1 VNPLDKATNTKS
13 NKLRYNIVSILI
25 YLVGIILLVQLF
37 NLQIVNG
44 EAYRE
49 RSNTRLTRETTLK
62 AARGN
67 ITDSTGNKL
76 VSTKLGYSLEI
87 YKSKADTQTL
97 NNTILEI
104 VNTLETNGDSYIDN
118 LPISAEP
125 LAFTIEGEELAKWK
139 TRYNM
144 KQEYTV
150 EQAFQYL
157 KEKYEI
163 QNENIVEARK
173 IMTIRYEI
181 AKNGYSNTK
190 AVTISKSISEVS
202 AAQFSEQ
209 SARFPGVNVVKEP
222 IVSYPLGTLASHV
235 LGYVGRITAEE
246 LEGREE
252 TYTPNDMIG
261 KSGIQYV
268 FEDYLKGKD
277 GVGQI
282 DMAVDGTVT
291 DEYIAEEAVAGND
304 VVLTIDANLQKVT
317 EEALKNNIE
326 KIRNGGFADQSNAN
340 AGAVVVMKVQTGEIL
355 AMASYPD
362 YEPGLYAEGISKEK
376 QAEYNDTTTLPLLN
390 RAIGRTSPP
399 GSTFKLV
406 SAVAGLQEGA
416 ITTKEKINDTGVY
429 PRAYHPVCWYYS
441 SYHSGHGWL
450 NVSQA
455 IKHSCNYFFYEVG
468 YRVGIKNL
476 AKYANYFGLGIK
488 TGVELRG
495 ETKGEAAGAEGDEWY
510 LGDTIQTAIG
520 QSKNDFTPIQM
531 AKYTSMLANGGKQ
544 IDVTLIKTI
553 RKADGTEISKEE
565 INQYLA
571 EKMGITK
578 EKTEPIEISQENLNA
593 VLEGMRGVTSESGGT
608 AYSTFK
614 NFNIEVGG
622 KTGSAQTGKEDITN
636 AWFVGFA
643 PFDTPEIAVVVFVE
657 NGGHGGYTA
666 EVARDIM
673 AQYFGMNASQV
684 TENMQASAMLQ
695 TIR

>member
-1 VNPLDKATNTKS
+1 
-13 NKLRYNIVSILI
+13 
-25 YLVGIILLVQLF
+25 
-37 NLQIVNG
+37 LQIVNG
-44 EAYRE
+44 EEYRE
-49 RSNTRLTRETTLK
+49 RSNTRLTRESTLK

-76 VSTKLGYSLEI
+76 ASSKLGYSLEI
-87 YKSKADTQTL
+87 YKSKVDTETL
-97 NNTILEI
+97 NSTILEVI
-104 VNTLETNGDSYIDN
+104 KTLETNGDSYIDS
-118 LPISAEP
+118 LPIKIDPEISY
-125 LAFTIEGEELAKWK
+125 TIEGDELAKWK
-139 TRYNM
+139 TRYNI
-144 KQEYTV
+144 KQEYTA
-150 EQAFQYL
+150 EQAFRYL

-163 QNENIVEARK
+163 QNEDPVEARK
-173 IMTIRYEI
+173 IMLVRYEI

-190 AVTISKSISEVS
+190 AVTISKDISEIS

-209 SARFPGVNVVKEP
+209 GAKFPGLNVVKEP
-222 IVSYPLGTLASHV
+222 IVSYPSGTLASHI

-277 GVGQI
+277 GIKQI
-282 DMAVDGTVT
+282 DMSVDGAVT
-291 DEYIAEEAVAGND
+291 DEYISEEAIAGND
-304 VVLTIDANLQKVT
+304 IVLTIDANLQKVA
-317 EEALKNNIE
+317 EEALKSNID
-326 KIRNGGFADQSNAN
+326 KIKNGGFSDQSDAN
-340 AGAVVVMKVQTGEIL
+340 AGAVVVMKVQTGEVL

-376 QAEYNDTTTLPLLN
+376 QAEYNDATTLPMLN
-390 RAIGRTSPP
+390 RAISKTSAP
-399 GSTFKLV
+399 GSTFKMI

-476 AKYANYFGLGIK
+476 AKYANYFGLGQK
-488 TGVELRG
+488 TGIELRG
-495 ETKGEAAGAEGDEWY
+495 EVKGTAAGAEGDEWY
-510 LGDTIQTAIG
+510 LGDAIQAAIG
-520 QSKNDFTPIQM
+520 QSQNDFTPVQM

-544 IDVTLIKTI
+544 IDVTLVKTI

-565 INQYLA
+565 INQYVT
-571 EKMGITK
+571 EKMGIT
-578 EKTEPIEISQENLNA
+578 EDEVAPIEIHQENLDA

-622 KTGSAQTGKEDITN
+622 KTGSAQTGNNDITN

-643 PFDTPEIAVVVFVE
+643 PFDNPEIAVVVLVE

-684 TENMQASAMLQ
+684 TEDMSANPSLQ
-695 TIR
+695 SIR

>member
-1 VNPLDKATNTKS
+1 MDKATTS
-13 NKLRYNIVSILI
+13 QTNKLRYNIVSILI
-25 YLVGIILLVQLF
+25 YIVGIVLLVQLF

-44 EAYRE
+44 EEYRE

-97 NNTILEI
+97 NNTILAI
-104 VNTLETNGDSYIDN
+104 INTLEANGDSYVDT
-118 LPISAEP
+118 LPITAEP
-125 LAFTIEGEELAKWK
+125 LAFTLEGDELAKWK
-139 TRYNM
+139 TKYDI

-150 EQAFQYL
+150 EQVFQYL

-173 IMTIRYEI
+173 IMNIRYEI
-181 AKNGYSNTK
+181 ARNGYSNTK
-190 AVTISKSISEVS
+190 AVTISKNISEIS

-209 SARFPGVNVVKEP
+209 SAKFPGVNVVKEP

-235 LGYVGRITAEE
+235 LGYVGRITADE
-246 LEGREE
+246 LKGKED

-268 FEDYLKGKD
+268 FEEYLKGKD

-304 VVLTIDANLQKVT
+304 VVLTIDANLQKVA

-326 KIRNGGFADQSNAN
+326 KIRNGGFSDQSDAN

-376 QAEYNDTTTLPLLN
+376 QAEYNDNTTLPMLN
-390 RAIGRTSPP
+390 RAISRTSPP
-399 GSTFKLV
+399 GSTFKMV
-406 SAVAGLQEGA
+406 SAITGLQEGA
-416 ITTKEKINDTGVY
+416 ITTTEKINDTGVY

-495 ETKGEAAGAEGDEWY
+495 ETKGVAAGAEGDDWY
-510 LGDTIQTAIG
+510 LGDAIQTAIG
-520 QSKNDFTPIQM
+520 QSSNDFTPIQM
-531 AKYTSMLANGGKQ
+531 TKYTSMLANGGKQ

-565 INQYLA
+565 INQYVK
-571 EKMGITK
+571 EKMGIT
-578 EKTEPIEISQENLNA
+578 EEETEPIEISQENLDA

-614 NFNIEVGG
+614 DFNIEVGG
-622 KTGSAQTGKEDITN
+622 KTGSAQTGINDITN

-643 PFDTPEIAVVVFVE
+643 PFDNPEIAVVVLVE

-673 AQYFGMNASQV
+673 AQYFGMNASKV
-684 TENMQASAMLQ
+684 TEDMQASASLQ
-695 TIR
+695 SVR

>member
-1 VNPLDKATNTKS
+1 MDKATTS
-13 NKLRYNIVSILI
+13 QTNKLRYNIVSILI
-25 YLVGIILLVQLF
+25 YIVGIVLLVQLF

-44 EAYRE
+44 EEYRE

-97 NNTILEI
+97 NNTILAI
-104 VNTLETNGDSYIDN
+104 INTLEANGDSYVDT
-118 LPISAEP
+118 LPITAEP
-125 LAFTIEGEELAKWK
+125 LAFTLEGDELAKWK
-139 TRYNM
+139 TKYDI

-150 EQAFQYL
+150 EQVFQYL

-181 AKNGYSNTK
+181 ARNGYSNTK
-190 AVTISKSISEVS
+190 AVTISKSISEIS
-202 AAQFSEQ
+202 TAQFSEQ
-209 SARFPGVNVVKEP
+209 SAKFPGVNVVKEP

-235 LGYVGRITAEE
+235 LGYVGRITADE
-246 LEGREE
+246 LEGKED

-268 FEDYLKGKD
+268 FEEYLKGKD

-304 VVLTIDANLQKVT
+304 VVLTIDANLQRVA

-326 KIRNGGFADQSNAN
+326 KIRNGGFSDQSDAN

-376 QAEYNDTTTLPLLN
+376 QAEYNDNTTLPMLN
-390 RAIGRTSPP
+390 RATSRTSPP
-399 GSTFKLV
+399 GSTFKMV
-406 SAVAGLQEGA
+406 SAIAGLQEGA
-416 ITTKEKINDTGVY
+416 ITTTEKINDTGVY

-495 ETKGEAAGAEGDEWY
+495 ETKGVAAGAEGDDWY
-510 LGDTIQTAIG
+510 LGDAIQTAIG
-520 QSKNDFTPIQM
+520 QSSNDFTPIQM
-531 AKYTSMLANGGKQ
+531 TKYTSMLANGGKQ

-565 INQYLA
+565 INQYVK
-571 EKMGITK
+571 EKMRIT
-578 EKTEPIEISQENLNA
+578 EEETEPIEISQENLDA

-614 NFNIEVGG
+614 DFNIEVGG
-622 KTGSAQTGKEDITN
+622 KTGSAQTGINDITN

-643 PFDTPEIAVVVFVE
+643 PFDNPEIAVVVLVE

-673 AQYFGMNASQV
+673 AQYFGMNASKV
-684 TENMQASAMLQ
+684 TEDMQASASLQ
-695 TIR
+695 SVR